1 MCVDYLRIADDIA
14 YKPNRSELVEIS
26 EDSDQNDPNDPLVQ
40 NLRLSGFRHVWMLEL
55 TKDTCTGMRVMENSP
70 QRYTKRMKQRSI
82 GPSSL
87 FRVAP

>member
-40 NLRLSGFRHVWMLEL
+40 NLRLSGFRQV
-55 TKDTCTGMRVMENSP
+55 
-70 QRYTKRMKQRSI
+70 
-82 GPSSL
+82 
-87 FRVAP
+87 